1 MASFPPLTA
10 AYQLP
15 ISFVFSMSCVA
26 LALLFV
32 VAVYN
37 DPRRNSCAATL
48 LVLLGLVCALGFA
61 ALFPT
66 DVSLALADA
75 RYGIVNASH
84 ADGAEADDGD
94 DEITE
99 ADAALKPMLTALY
112 VATYWTGLVMSC
124 GILPSM
130 DLIIGSGAFG
140 FCARFFDAL
149 FSIVKMV
156 IGGLVLVG
164 VVTGVAIWANWIDED
179 DDASFFGYVE
189 VTCIALSN
197 SVGFVKITLLLSYG
211 LVELPR
217 AVWRSSKW
225 ADDGNL
231 NRHRLQVARESP

>member
-94 DEITE
+94 DESPTPQRRG
-99 ADAALKPMLTALY
+99 ARAAAP
-112 VATYWTGLVMSC
+112 
-124 GILPSM
+124 PP
-130 DLIIGSGAFG
+130 
-140 FCARFFDAL
+140 RRRRR
-149 FSIVKMV
+149 
-156 IGGLVLVG
+156 GGG
-164 VVTGVAIWANWIDED
+164 G
-179 DDASFFGYVE
+179 G
-189 VTCIALSN
+189 
-197 SVGFVKITLLLSYG
+197 KLL
-211 LVELPR
+211 
-217 AVWRSSKW
+217 
-225 ADDGNL
+225 
-231 NRHRLQVARESP
+231 

>member
-75 RYGIVNASH
+75 RYGIVNFARRRRRSGRRRRDRGGRGAQAH
-84 ADGAEADDGD
+84 ADGALRGD
-94 DEITE
+94 PCGAGDE
-99 ADAALKPMLTALY
+99 LRHP
-112 VATYWTGLVMSC
+112 
-124 GILPSM
+124 PSM

-140 FCARFFDAL
+140 SAR
-149 FSIVKMV
+149 
-156 IGGLVLVG
+156 
-164 VVTGVAIWANWIDED
+164 
-179 DDASFFGYVE
+179 ASS
-189 VTCIALSN
+189 T
-197 SVGFVKITLLLSYG
+197 
-211 LVELPR
+211 
-217 AVWRSSKW
+217 RSSP
-225 ADDGNL
+225 
-231 NRHRLQVARESP
+231 S